1 MDGYCNIGWMVG
13 YIFIDYGYYRSI
25 YTLDSFIFD
34 IGLVL
39 FFFVLFV
46 FVLVGL
52 VLDGLV
58 IVISF
63 GDNYYY
69 IFY

>member
-1 MDGYCNIGWMVG
+1 MVG
-13 YIFIDYGYYRSI
+13 YIFIDYGYGYGYYRSI

-52 VLDGLV
+52 VGLV
-58 IVISF
+58 IVICL